1 MLSCASYLSFE
12 VCAWCHA
19 IRNFIHTRA
28 LQSRKS
34 ARVICST
41 IVLGFLFR
49 RGGGVIMKTMPGLSY
64 TYKCCRVNIFT
75 IWNNKYLYVFIHVS
89 HLSDNKRDKL
99 KQMMML
105 MMMMMKM
112 VYSFLWILFVLY
124 I

>member
-28 LQSRKS
+28 LQSRKKCTCYMFNHS
-34 ARVICST
+34 F
-41 IVLGFLFR
+41 GFLFR

-64 TYKCCRVNIFT
+64 TYKCCRVNIST
-75 IWNNKYLYVFIHVS
+75 IWNNKYLYVFFHFS

-105 MMMMMKM
+105 MMMKM